1 MGERP
6 VKRRRVLIEDGRRD
20 GRVLRASWHPERR
33 QFVLSTWQ
41 GDVCTGAAR
50 VDVADGAELVG
61 LLADGLAEAAAAPP
75 PEVAPPPPARPGL
88 AGLAGLADR
97 LRAWVRGAP
106 PAGPRARPAPPAAAR
121 AARRSA

>member
-6 VKRRRVLIEDGRRD
+6 ATRRRVLIEDARRD

-50 VDVADGAELVG
+50 LDVADGAELVG

-75 PEVAPPPPARPGL
+75 ADVPAAWARP
-88 AGLAGLADR
+88 GLAGLADR
-97 LRAWVRGAP
+97 LRAWVRGTP
-106 PAGPRARPAPPAAAR
+106 PAGARARPPAPAPR
-121 AARRSA
+121 APRRSA

>member
-6 VKRRRVLIEDGRRD
+6 ATRRRVLIEDARRD

-50 VDVADGAELVG
+50 LDVADGAELVG
-61 LLADGLAEAAAAPP
+61 LLADGLAEAA
-75 PEVAPPPPARPGL
+75 VAPPPADVPAASARP
-88 AGLAGLADR
+88 GLAGLADR
-97 LRAWVRGAP
+97 LRAWVRGTP
-106 PAGPRARPAPPAAAR
+106 SAGARARPPAPAAPR
-121 AARRSA
+121 APRRSA

>member
-1 MGERP
+1 MGERAS
-6 VKRRRVLIEDGRRD
+6 RRRVLIEDARRD

-75 PEVAPPPPARPGL
+75 PPDVPSARP
-88 AGLAGLADR
+88 GLAGLADR

-106 PAGPRARPAPPAAAR
+106 PAGTRVRPPAPAGPRAP
-121 AARRSA
+121 RRSA

>member
-1 MGERP
+1 MGERSAT
-6 VKRRRVLIEDGRRD
+6 RRRVLIEDARRD
-20 GRVLRASWHPERR
+20 GRVLRVSWHPERR

-41 GDVCTGAAR
+41 GDVCSGAAR

-75 PEVAPPPPARPGL
+75 PEVAPPPPARPAP

-106 PAGPRARPAPPAAAR
+106 PAGPRARPAPPAASR
-121 AARRSA
+121 APRRSA